1 VQGEV
6 RKAKKGLSGL
16 MPCALSLAPF
26 SNIGYKRCRTYLFK
40 EITAMNIVVC
50 VKNVPFT
57 QEVDLVLDTS
67 RQDIRTDNLVYVI
80 NEWDNYAVEEAI
92 RIKEQTGGHVTAVTL
107 GKEADEEVL
116 RRCLAM
122 GADEAIRIEPGSLKP
137 DAFMA
142 AAILAAVVKTLP
154 HDLVLTGVQ
163 SDDFNN
169 GITGGLMAE
178 RLGLAHAAVVNGL
191 KPSGGKAQITIELEG
206 GQDEASLV
214 DLPALFAIQ
223 TGINEPRYVS
233 IMGIRKAAKKEIKVI
248 QAEALGLPAAD
259 LQPGLIMEEIF
270 MPPETEGAEMLQGD
284 AGSLADQIVRIIR
297 EKGVSL

>member
-1 VQGEV
+1 
-6 RKAKKGLSGL
+6 
-16 MPCALSLAPF
+16 MD
-26 SNIGYKRCRTYLFK
+26 
-40 EITAMNIVVC
+40 IVVC

-57 QEVDLVLDTS
+57 QEVDLVLDAS
-67 RQDIRTDNLVYVI
+67 KQDIRKDNLVYAI

-92 RIKEQTGGHVTAVTL
+92 RIKEQLGGNVTAVTL

-122 GADEAIRIEPGSLKP
+122 GADEAVRIEPGNIQP
-137 DAFMA
+137 DVSMA

-154 HDLVLTGVQ
+154 HDLVFAGVQ

-169 GITGGLMAE
+169 GIVGALIAE
-178 RLGLAHAAVVNGL
+178 RLGLAHASVVNSV
-191 KPSGGKAQITIELEG
+191 KPADGKARITIELEG
-206 GQDEASLV
+206 GQDEMSEV
-214 DLPALFAIQ
+214 SLPALLAIQ

-248 QAEALGLPAAD
+248 QAEGLGLPPAD
-259 LQPGLIMEEIF
+259 LQPSLIMEE
-270 MPPETEGAEMLQGD
+270 MYLPPETEGAEIIQGD
-284 AGSLADQIVRIIR
+284 AASVADQIIRIIR

>member
-1 VQGEV
+1 
-6 RKAKKGLSGL
+6 L
-16 MPCALSLAPF
+16 
-26 SNIGYKRCRTYLFK
+26 
-40 EITAMNIVVC
+40 EIKNMNIVVC
-50 VKNVPFT
+50 IKNVPFT
-57 QEVDLVLDTS
+57 QEVDLVLDAS
-67 RQDIRTDNLVYVI
+67 RQDIRKDNLVYII

-107 GKEADEEVL
+107 GKEADEDVL

-122 GADEAIRIEPGSLKP
+122 GADEAVRIEPGSLKP

-142 AAILAAVVKTLP
+142 SAILAAVVKTLP
-154 HDLVLTGVQ
+154 HDLVFTGVQ

-178 RLGLAHAAVVNGL
+178 RLGLAHAAVVNSI
-191 KPSGGKAQITIELEG
+191 KPGNGKAQITIELEG
-206 GQDEASLV
+206 GQDEMSQV
-214 DLPALFAIQ
+214 DLPALFTIQ

-248 QAEALGLPAAD
+248 HAEGLGLATED
-259 LQPGLIMEEIF
+259 LQPTLIMEEMF

-297 EKGVSL
+297 EQGVNL